1 MYDFIVSV
9 RNRVIGGM
17 YRRILK
23 PLFFA
28 RDPEEVHD
36 RMTAAGVRLGR
47 HAVTR
52 GLTRALF
59 SYRHPSL
66 EQTILGM
73 RFANPVGLSAGFDKN
88 AELTEILP
96 EVGFGFA
103 EAGSLT
109 GEPCEGNPKPRL
121 WRLPKSQSIVVWYG
135 LKNDGCEAVA
145 ARLAGR
151 KFPCQTGY
159 PRRTGFRIPIGISV
173 AKTNSPATMETDA
186 GIADYLKAFQ
196 TVQNVADYVTVN
208 ISCPNAFGGEPFTNP
223 DKLDLLLAAIDGLS
237 PSKPIFLKL
246 PADLAPHELDAL
258 LDVSIR
264 HRVDGYI
271 CSNLTKRRDNPRV
284 IERDVPSKGGLSGKP
299 TELLAN
305 ALISHCYQR
314 LRGSAVII
322 GSGGVFTAEDAYE
335 KIRLGASLVQLITG
349 MIYRGPQTIS
359 EINQGLVRLLKRDG
373 YTNVSEAVG
382 TAAR

>member
-1 MYDFIVSV
+1 MYDSLVSL
-9 RNRVIGGM
+9 RNRLTGGA

-23 PLFFA
+23 PFFFA
-28 RDPEEVHD
+28 RDPEDVHD
-36 RMTAAGVRLGR
+36 RMVTTGVHLGR
-47 HAVTR
+47 YAITR
-52 GLTRALF
+52 GITRALF
-59 SYRHPSL
+59 DYRHPSL
-66 EQTILGM
+66 EQTILGL
-73 RFANPVGLSAGFDKN
+73 RFTNPIGLSAGFDKN

-103 EAGSLT
+103 EVGSVT

-145 ARLAGR
+145 ARLRGKAVASADVDGMR
-151 KFPCQTGY
+151 PF
-159 PRRTGFRIPIGISV
+159 PIGISV
-173 AKTNSPATMETDA
+173 AKTNSPATVETNA
-186 GIADYLKAFQ
+186 GIADYVKAFQ
-196 TVQNVADYVTVN
+196 AVNDVADYVTVN
-208 ISCPNAFGGEPFTNP
+208 ISCPNAFGGEPFT
-223 DKLDLLLAAIDGLS
+223 DSAKLDLLLAAIDGQN
-237 PSKPIFLKL
+237 PTKPIFLKL
-246 PADLAPHELDAL
+246 PADFASDELDAL
-258 LDVSIR
+258 LDVSTR

-284 IERDVPSKGGLSGKP
+284 IERDVPVKGGLSGKP

-314 LRGSAVII
+314 LHGRAIII

-349 MIYRGPQTIS
+349 MIYRGPQAIS

-373 YTNVSEAVG
+373 YTNVSQAVG
-382 TAAR
+382 AGQR